1 MSAAAPFIRAAFK
14 GRLGQFA
21 LDTQLE
27 VPASGVTGLFGPSG
41 CGKTTVLRCIA
52 GLSRVADGFCSIAGE
67 VWQDGAMFR
76 PPHQRPIGYVFQEP
90 SLFPHLSVRQN
101 LRYGMPRPAPQHGA
115 RAAAVGW
122 DEVVALL
129 GLGALLD
136 RSPRHLSGG
145 ERQRVA
151 IGRALLSQPRLLLL
165 DEPLSAL
172 DQRAKGE
179 ILPFLELLH
188 RSLSIPVLYV
198 SHDMAELERFAD
210 HLVLMEAG
218 RVIGS
223 GSLRALECDPALPL
237 LGARDAAV
245 SLEAIVEGYDAAYG
259 LLSLRVDGARF
270 LVPSAAAA
278 QGERRRL
285 RVAAENVSLA
295 LERPRGSSILNVLP
309 ACIVSLA
316 GLGTN
321 EITLVLELGP
331 EPLEEQRLETATPAG
346 KREDAERRAEGRG
359 DAERRAEGV
368 APAPTGVAHG
378 GAHDGEGAPATAPR
392 ARLIA
397 RVTRRSW
404 EQLGLREGQ
413 SVFAQVKSVALAPIA
428 TR

>member
-1 MSAAAPFIRAAFK
+1 MSAAPVIRAAFR

-21 LDTQLE
+21 LDTELD
-27 VPASGVTGLFGPSG
+27 VPARGVTGLFGPSG

-52 GLSRVADGFCSIAGE
+52 GLSRVADGFVSIAGE
-67 VWQDGAMFR
+67 IWQDGALFR

-90 SLFPHLSVRQN
+90 SLFPHLSVQQN
-101 LRYGMPRPAPQHGA
+101 LRYGMPRPAEQHGA
-115 RAAAVGW
+115 RAAEVGW
-122 DEVVALL
+122 DDVVALL

-136 RSPRHLSGG
+136 RTPRHLSGG

-179 ILPFLELLH
+179 ILPFLERLH
-188 RSLSIPVLYV
+188 RALSIPVLYV

-223 GSLRALECDPALPL
+223 GSLRALECDPSLPL
-237 LGARDAAV
+237 LRARDAAV
-245 SLEAIVEGYDAAYG
+245 SLEAVVEGHDSAYG

-270 LVPSAAAA
+270 LVPSEPAAL
-278 QGERRRL
+278 GERRRL

-309 ACIVSLA
+309 ARIVSVA

-321 EITLVLELGP
+321 EITLVLELAPMAPEPKPQPVEAAGTGGITADEERKVESVAQVQRGGEHGKEHVREHGEDRGP
-331 EPLEEQRLETATPAG
+331 EE
-346 KREDAERRAEGRG
+346 
-359 DAERRAEGV
+359 
-368 APAPTGVAHG
+368 
-378 GAHDGEGAPATAPR
+378 APR
-392 ARLIA
+392 ARLIS

-413 SVFAQVKSVALAPIA
+413 RVFAQVKSVALAPLG

>member
-1 MSAAAPFIRAAFK
+1 MSSAPIIRAAFK
-14 GRLGQFA
+14 GKLGQFS
-21 LDTQLE
+21 LDAELA
-27 VPASGVTGLFGPSG
+27 VPARGVTGLFGPSG
-41 CGKTTVLRCIA
+41 CGKTTLLRCIA
-52 GLSRVADGFCSIAGE
+52 GLSRVADGFCSIGGE
-67 VWQDGAMFR
+67 VWQDGAAFR

-90 SLFPHLSVRQN
+90 SLFAHLSVRNN
-101 LRYGMPRPAPQHGA
+101 LRYGMPRRPTRSRDEAHA
-115 RAAAVGW
+115 SEVGW
-122 DEVVALL
+122 DDVVALL

-136 RSPRHLSGG
+136 RTPRHLSGG

-179 ILPFLELLH
+179 ILPFVERLH
-188 RSLSIPVLYV
+188 RALSIPVLYV

-223 GSLRALECDPALPL
+223 GALRALECDPSLPL
-237 LGARDAAV
+237 LRARDAAV
-245 SLEAIVEGYDAAYG
+245 SLEGVVEGYDAADG

-270 LVPSAAAA
+270 LVPSEPAAP
-278 QGERRRL
+278 GERRRL

-309 ACIVSLA
+309 ARILSVA
-316 GLGTN
+316 GVGTH

-331 EPLEEQRLETATPAG
+331 SPLEERVGDTLEPLGPLASLEPTAD
-346 KREDAERRAEGRG
+346 EERKAEG
-359 DAERRAEGV
+359 
-368 APAPTGVAHG
+368 
-378 GAHDGEGAPATAPR
+378 ATQEPPR
-392 ARLIA
+392 ARLIS

-404 EQLGLREGQ
+404 EQLGLVEGQ
-413 SVFAQVKSVALAPIA
+413 RIFAQVKSVALAPLA